1 MPLNSFYTS
10 ELLESKDGYI
20 LYQISIDENHPIYQ
34 GHFPEQPVTP
44 GVILL
49 EILRSLISQQTNCS
63 LMMKQ
68 AKEIKFLAPVLPAE
82 TTTFQL
88 KIDYTVQDKEYIVT
102 SQFKNDKKV
111 FTKIKAIFS
120 AE

>member
-1 MPLNSFYTS
+1 MPLNNFYKSQLIESESESF
-10 ELLESKDGYI
+10 
-20 LYQISIDENHPIYQ
+20 LYQISIDANHPIYK
-34 GHFPEQPVTP
+34 GHFLEQPVTP

-49 EILRSLISQQTNCS
+49 EILRKLLSEQTNCC

-68 AKEIKFLAPVLPAE
+68 AKEIKFLAPVLPNE
-82 TTTFQL
+82 VTTFQL
-88 KIDYTVQDKEYIVT
+88 KIDYVLKDGGYVVT
-102 SQFKNDKKV
+102 SQYKNDEKI